1 MAPAFAPTLSFA
13 LDSFARVRASKASSM
28 FEAEKE
34 FSASSNPPCDGAAP
48 PEFLLPNA
56 DAAGGA
62 FLPALGAGLGF
73 LSGVASSSSF
83 LSFSSSAFLAAAAA
97 ALSALSSAFERPW
110 NDSMSGQCDSRMNST
125 AWRGKLTLPP
135 CSHLADSAA
144 SAFAFSAAFL
154 LFAFSSLRAR
164 PAAALEFAASV
175 GGDMG
180 GCYLSMW

>member
-13 LDSFARVRASKASSM
+13 LDSFARVKASNASSM
-28 FEAEKE
+28 LAAEKE
-34 FSASSNPPCDGAAP
+34 LKASSNPPGDGAAP

-97 ALSALSSAFERPW
+97 AFSALSSAFDRPW
-110 NDSMSGQCDSRMNST
+110 GESVRVGGQCGSRMTDWT
-125 AWRGKLTLPP
+125 AWNLTLPP

-144 SAFAFSAAFL
+144 SALAASAAFL
-154 LFAFSSLRAR
+154 LLAVSSLRAR
-164 PAAALEFAASV
+164 PAAALEFAASA
-175 GGDMG
+175 GGDKDG
-180 GCYLSMW
+180 WW